1 VISRIDTALLL
12 PMSSGPVADA
22 SVLIDDRIIAFAG
35 PTADLPADAPPAEA
49 RVPVLMPGLWDA
61 HCHLFGTP
69 AFSLRETLTTPPATA
84 AARAV
89 KDLEAAINAGFTSV
103 REAGGLGIWLA
114 PVVDEGTIIGPAIYA
129 AGGILSPTG
138 GHGDQR
144 DLPHEWI
151 LDSCE
156 RGSFVRICD
165 GVPECLRQV
174 RLQLRAGARVIKICT
189 SGGASNAD
197 TAGHRHFSKSELQAI
212 VEEAGNAERAVMA
225 HAHSKAGIMAALD
238 AGVLTIEHGSGLDEE
253 SAAAMRELGAIYVP
267 TLTIVGYLLA
277 SHGEQRFRE
286 IAERAAKAVSIAH
299 AAGVT
304 IASGSDLGSSGAT
317 SAAPWGTNGREP
329 ELLRQAGLSAT
340 EALAAA
346 TVNGPMT
353 LGPQAPKSGALRLG
367 YDADLIA
374 LTADPTADLA
384 ILADPENI
392 THVWKQGAL
401 AKQPG
406 RAQTPA
412 AGPRS
417 PLRRVP

>member
-1 VISRIDTALLL
+1 VIRRIDAALLL
-12 PMSSGPVADA
+12 PMSSGPVPDA
-22 SVLIDDRIIAFAG
+22 SVLIDDGTIAFAG
-35 PTADLPADAPPAEA
+35 PTADLPANARSADT

-69 AFSLRETLTTPPATA
+69 TFSLRDTLTTAPATA

-114 PVVDEGTIIGPAIYA
+114 PVVDEGTVIGPAVYA

-144 DLPHEWI
+144 DLPHEWV

-156 RGSFVRICD
+156 RNSAVRICD

-174 RLQLRAGARVIKICT
+174 RLQLRVGARIIKICT
-189 SGGASNAD
+189 SGGASNPD
-197 TAGHRHFSKSELQAI
+197 TAGHRHFSTSELQAI

-225 HAHSKAGIMAALD
+225 HAHGKAGIMAALD

-253 SAAAMRELGAIYVP
+253 SAAAMREQGAIYVP

-277 SHGEQRFRE
+277 SRGDRKFRE
-286 IAERAAKAVSIAH
+286 IAEKAAGAVAIAH
-299 AAGVT
+299 RAGVT

-317 SAAPWGTNGREP
+317 SMAPWGTNGREP
-329 ELLRQAGLSAT
+329 ELLRQAGLSAM

-346 TVNGPMT
+346 TVHGPMT
-353 LGPQAPKSGALRLG
+353 LGPQAPKSGAVRVG

-374 LTADPTADLA
+374 PAADPTADLGV
-384 ILADPENI
+384 LADPGRI
-392 THVWKQGAL
+392 THVWKRGAL
-401 AKQPG
+401 VKQPG
-406 RAQTPA
+406 STQAPTA
-412 AGPRS
+412 S
-417 PLRRVP
+417 LIS